1 MMMKNAMRRRAALSG
16 IIRTS
21 RASAAHHQRSF
32 SAPAIS
38 LSVLKDL
45 RTLSGAPMMECKKAL
60 ESSNGEIR
68 EAMDWLRKHGA
79 AKASSKL
86 AGRDATEGLVGVK
99 VNAEGTKASIVK
111 VASETDFAGR
121 SSAFVTLVTLVAEAT
136 LESTSHGLLDDAQIL
151 EASFDKKT
159 VKDAMD
165 EAIVAIRENLR
176 VSHAQ
181 SLTATEGILI
191 GYVHG
196 RVDSSDVAG
205 TAAAVVHVAPKEGT
219 SVSIQLLADA
229 GKKLA
234 MHIVAA
240 KPIYLSPAD
249 VPQEEIEREKEIL
262 RTQMANTNK
271 PPEMLEKI
279 VIGKMRKF
287 YEVVC
292 LTEQAHMV
300 IEGNP
305 TVSKAFDEMG
315 IVIKQFEAQ
324 SI

>member
-1 MMMKNAMRRRAALSG
+1 
-16 IIRTS
+16 
-21 RASAAHHQRSF
+21 
-32 SAPAIS
+32 
-38 LSVLKDL
+38 
-45 RTLSGAPMMECKKAL
+45 MMECKKAL

-262 RTQMANTNK
+262 RTQVCH
-271 PPEMLEKI
+271 MLW
-279 VIGKMRKF
+279 
-287 YEVVC
+287 
-292 LTEQAHMV
+292 
-300 IEGNP
+300 
-305 TVSKAFDEMG
+305 
-315 IVIKQFEAQ
+315 
-324 SI
+324 